1 MSNYVSSSM
10 SLWLTILLFVSSCIG
25 ASSCICT
32 KEYTPYCCDG
42 KVYGNGC
49 EAKCADFAVDTDCT
63 VGACAASSCICTKE
77 YTPYC
82 CDGKVYGNG
91 CEAKCA
97 DFAVDTDCTVGA
109 CAEGIPSCICT
120 KEYTPYCCDGKVYG
134 NGCEAKCAD
143 FAVDTDCTVGACAAD
158 AGLPATT
165 PVATAAS
172 QDCLRVRGASVSA
185 INGIYKRDER
195 AGGQWI
201 NKKKKKYGKNG
212 KVKIKL
218 YRYKKY
224 WMFGTARNDGESI
237 TKCGPAG
244 GGNAVKRCNDWSHE
258 QTLKISSSDCTWS
271 SAMEEDTGDSFTD
284 GVTRNP
290 LVIGGILV
298 ALVVACGVFI
308 WFGCKKRKRITKE
321 KVLDHEEDDEEEEA
335 EGEELSE
342 LEIVM
347 PHTTN

>member
-1 MSNYVSSSM
+1 MSISGCSMQMPFNPFDLKLTCFEIKLDLRHLSSFELQRIMANYVRQGLERQYLCSCATLNMMTRVTFNNDHPSSFPIWILPKSFIITTPTSIDHTM
-10 SLWLTILLFVSSCIG
+10 IYTVSLWLTILLFVSSCIG
-25 ASSCICT
+25 AS
-32 KEYTPYCCDG
+32 
-42 KVYGNGC
+42 
-49 EAKCADFAVDTDCT
+49 
-63 VGACAASSCICTKE
+63 
-77 YTPYC
+77 
-82 CDGKVYGNG
+82 
-91 CEAKCA
+91 
-97 DFAVDTDCTVGA
+97 
-109 CAEGIPSCICT
+109 SCICT

-308 WFGCKKRKRITKE
+308 WFGCKK
-321 KVLDHEEDDEEEEA
+321 
-335 EGEELSE
+335 
-342 LEIVM
+342 
-347 PHTTN
+347 

>member
-63 VGACAASSCICTKE
+63 VGACAAS
-77 YTPYC
+77 
-82 CDGKVYGNG
+82 
-91 CEAKCA
+91 
-97 DFAVDTDCTVGA
+97 
-109 CAEGIPSCICT
+109 SCICT

-271 SAMEEDTGDSFTD
+271 SAMEEDTEDSFKD

-335 EGEELSE
+335 EGEDLSE